1 MIYPFEAL
9 PTAPEVRIS
18 FVLWQDVRHRSQAE
32 ENRLAYSCYRR
43 TIHSE
48 PGLQKRVLSR
58 VARNERRGILSGH
71 TGTIAVRVT
80 RSRLTDFCM

>member
-18 FVLWQDVRHRSQAE
+18 FVLWQDVRHRSQAQ

-48 PGLQKRVLSR
+48 PGLRETSDEVSYRVILELLQHGSRGVGQQISVCKRLDV
-58 VARNERRGILSGH
+58 
-71 TGTIAVRVT
+71 
-80 RSRLTDFCM
+80 D